1 MNDTTNILEPA
12 SNETEGR
19 SAVVLQRFVS
29 PLRSYYQDASVTLY
43 HGDALE
49 ILPRLGKV
57 NAIITD
63 PPYGVREDEE
73 WDNLDEQ
80 AFALHV
86 MEWLPKARRTAEQC
100 VIFAGWETCMKAM
113 CEMLWPRVRQLI
125 WDKPM
130 GSSFRGAKESGMWFA
145 YETILHCYTPK
156 QVAKPKCLEPAR
168 LLKLARESVGLSR
181 GGVDM
186 VVRGKKTGLCFR
198 WEEAACLPTPE
209 QVAKLKTVLP
219 LNGDFDAAL
228 AAACENKKDTMDI
241 MQTMNAEGRDVL
253 THRNVNN
260 AMHSCQK
267 PLGLMQELIQRLT
280 NPGDVIADPFAGSGT
295 TLLAAKELGRRAV
308 GVELDEKNCEI
319 IANRCAQDCLAL
331 GEG

>member
-1 MNDTTNILEPA
+1 MMPDCKLDVTGAPVIA
-12 SNETEGR
+12 S
-19 SAVVLQRFVS
+19 SALFS
-29 PLRSYYQDASVTLY
+29 LRPYYQDASVTLY

-73 WDNLDEQ
+73 WDNLDER

-86 MEWLPKARRTAEQC
+86 MEWLPKAKRACDELVVCCSCYSPMRDL
-100 VIFAGWETCMKAM
+100 
-113 CEMLWPRVRQLI
+113 CEMIWPRVRVII
-125 WDKPM
+125 WDKPTGSQYA
-130 GSSFRGAKESGMWFA
+130 GSSERGLWFA
-145 YETILHCYTPK
+145 HETLLHCYEPK
-156 QVAKPKCLEPAR
+156 QIAQPKCLEPAR

-228 AAACENKKDTMDI
+228 AAAGQTKQATMEMMRSMAAD
-241 MQTMNAEGRDVL
+241 GRDVMSYR
-253 THRNVNN
+253 TVTGG
-260 AMHSCQK
+260 MHSCQK

-308 GVELDEKNCEI
+308 GVELEEKNCET
-319 IANRCAQDCLAL
+319 IAARCAQDCLAL
-331 GEG
+331 GG